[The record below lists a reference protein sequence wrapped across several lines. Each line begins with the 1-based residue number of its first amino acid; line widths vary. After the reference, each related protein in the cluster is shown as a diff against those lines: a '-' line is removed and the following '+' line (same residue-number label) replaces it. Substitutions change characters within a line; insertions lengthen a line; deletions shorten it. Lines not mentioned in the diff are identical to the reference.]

1 MNKTI
6 TIIGSGNV
14 ATQLGSALYSE
25 GFDIVQVISKTLKN
39 AKELARH
46 YQAKASS
53 NINDLIIS
61 DIVLIAVNDDSI
73 AEVVEKIFQHQIY
86 THQLKPLI
94 LHTSG
99 TCNSTILKNKN
110 WESGIFYPLQTIT
123 KTQLIDFRNVP
134 IIYFSEN
141 KKTLSSIK
149 KIATSISQQTVVM
162 NDEQRVALHTAAVFT
177 NNFTN
182 HLIAIAQDICKQN
195 GINFKLLEPLLAET
209 FEKLLKKTAFNNQTG
224 PALRNDTKTI
234 KKHVQ
239 LLQSSNYI
247 DVYEIITKQIQQMH
261 LHKSLS

>member
-1 MNKTI
+1 MKTI

-14 ATQLGSALYSE
+14 ATQLGLALYSE
-25 GFDIVQVISKTLKN
+25 GFDVVQVISRTLKN
-39 AKELARH
+39 AKKLAT
-46 YQAKASS
+46 YFQAKASS

-73 AEVVEKIFQHQIY
+73 AEVVEKIFQHQPKPY
-86 THQLKPLI
+86 ELKPLI

-99 TCNSTILKNKN
+99 TCSCIILKNKN
-110 WESGIFYPLQTIT
+110 WESGVFYPLQTIK
-123 KTQLIDFRNVP
+123 KTQYIDFREVP
-134 IIYFSEN
+134 IIYFSDSKN
-141 KKTLSSIK
+141 TLNNIK
-149 KIATSISQQTVVM
+149 KIATSISNKTVVM

-195 GINFKLLEPLLAET
+195 GIKFKLLEPLLAET

-224 PALRNDTKTI
+224 PALRKDTKTL
-234 KKHVQ
+234 KKHLQ

-247 DVYEIITKQIQQMH
+247 DVYEIMTKQIQQMH